1 MNTAQALADLI
12 RTTEAARACAGSA
25 AAPPVGRDASHCSSS
40 SGRYR
45 TSALTLMK
53 RGPRPSSLQR
63 RSAARLTCRCRA
75 TSSSVKRLNI
85 TDSLIV
91 IGYHPFRL
99 CPTFC
104 IDTNKY
110 TYRFAFFVPACN
122 HKIRGPETPTADA
135 LDPNLGISSGVPGT
149 LEEGHRYWS
158 RRCCVNV

>member
-75 TSSSVKRLNI
+75 TSSSVKRFNI

-99 CPTFC
+99 CLTFC

-110 TYRFAFFVPACN
+110 IYMFAFFATPCN

-135 LDPNLGISSGVPGT
+135 LDQNLRIASGVPGT
-149 LEEGHRYWS
+149 VEEGHRYWP
-158 RRCCVNV
+158 